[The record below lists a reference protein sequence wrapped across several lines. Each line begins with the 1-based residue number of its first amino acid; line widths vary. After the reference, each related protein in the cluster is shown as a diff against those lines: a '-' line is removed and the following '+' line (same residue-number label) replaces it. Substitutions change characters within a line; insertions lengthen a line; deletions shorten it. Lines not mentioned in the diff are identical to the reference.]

1 MFLDKVLFS
10 FNSLLSVKI
19 GLGLSNEVEIVAV
32 ELWLLILLRP
42 ILLFNVVF
50 NLGAFNLVW
59 YLD

>member
-32 ELWLLILLRP
+32 EL
-42 ILLFNVVF
+42 
-50 NLGAFNLVW
+50 
-59 YLD
+59 